1 MHRLIDQMKL
11 FQYLLFAINILDD
24 CVMNSALI
32 LADSAFS
39 SLGVGCISMF
49 KGCGI
54 FLATILRSLTTFVKA
69 LIVLLLAAS
78 F

>member
-1 MHRLIDQMKL
+1 
-11 FQYLLFAINILDD
+11 
-24 CVMNSALI
+24 MNSALI

-39 SLGVGCISMF
+39 SLGVGLISMF

-54 FLATILRSLTTFVKA
+54 FLTTILRSLTTFVKA

-78 F
+78 FWALMRD